1 MGKMVQMW
9 GKCVCGGKKVWGKKE
24 GERKKKEGR
33 NKKEGWR
40 VNGGRG
46 IVGRYVTC
54 VLVQGKTMGFTW
66 MKPCLTLRSPW
77 GTSRLGQPERVQG

>member
-1 MGKMVQMW
+1 MILDEWVRWCKYGEMC
-9 GKCVCGGKKVWGKKE
+9 GGGKKVWGKKE

-54 VLVQGKTMGFTW
+54 
-66 MKPCLTLRSPW
+66 SH
-77 GTSRLGQPERVQG
+77 SGQDDGVYMDEALH